1 MCRQRIRNTS
11 SVDLS
16 ALSRKLKHYRPK
28 SIREVTQRGT
38 KNFTP
43 KPSRRFVDKIQ
54 ETTVQEPSLK
64 KITRA
69 LISVSDKR
77 GLVEFARK
85 LSQHGIEIISTGGTA
100 KLLRE
105 NGLDVRDVSDLTGF
119 PEMLDGRVKTLH
131 PKVHGGILGIRSDE
145 GHRAKMAEHGIEPID
160 LVVVNLYPFRQ
171 TIQKPNVTMEEAVE
185 NIDIGGPAMIRSAAK
200 NHNDVAVVVDPED
213 YSVVA
218 SELDQ
223 LDGGLT
229 FDLRYQLAAAAFKH
243 TADYDKEIARF
254 LASKQ
259 STQTDILGLP
269 DAIEIHLRKLTGL
282 RYGENPHQRA
292 ALYNIAGDEER
303 GVATAEQLQGKELSY
318 NNLIDSDAAWEL
330 VAELHQMHLL
340 DARARGAIEPRDIP
354 HTCAIIKHTNPCGV
368 GVASNPAEAFA
379 RAKATD
385 PVSAFGG
392 IIAFSGLVDETAA
405 KEIAEMFAEVIIA
418 ADFTEGAKQVLSAK
432 KNLRVLRMGD
442 LIADRGSR
450 AADLEVR
457 KISGGVLVQDRDTQL
472 LDEEKFEIVSDRKPT
487 QPELRAL
494 RFAWAVCKH
503 VKSNAIVYAA
513 ENQLIGVGAGQMS
526 RVDSVKIGAMKAQ
539 LPLAGSVLA
548 SDAFFPFR
556 DGVDEAVKHGITAVI
571 QPGGSVRD
579 KEVIEAANEHN
590 LAMVFTGMRHFKH

>member
-1 MCRQRIRNTS
+1 MQRQ
-11 SVDLS
+11 
-16 ALSRKLKHYRPK
+16 
-28 SIREVTQRGT
+28 
-38 KNFTP
+38 
-43 KPSRRFVDKIQ
+43 
-54 ETTVQEPSLK
+54 SLK
-64 KITRA
+64 KVSRA
-69 LISVSDKR
+69 LISVSDKT
-77 GLVEFARK
+77 GLIEFARK
-85 LSQHGIEIISTGGTA
+85 LVQHGVEILSTGGTA

-105 NGLDVRDVSDLTGF
+105 NGLNVRDVSDVTGF

-131 PKVHGGILGIRSDE
+131 PKIHGGILGIRDNE
-145 GHRAKMAEHGIEPID
+145 AHRAKMQEHGIEPID

-171 TIQKPNVTMEEAVE
+171 TVQKPDVEMEEAIE

-200 NHNDVAVVVDPED
+200 NHNDVAVVVDPSD
-213 YSVVA
+213 YETVA
-218 SELDQ
+218 SELDRR
-223 LDGGLT
+223 DGALT
-229 FDLRYQLAAAAFKH
+229 LSLRYQLAAAAFKH

-254 LASKQ
+254 LVSKQ
-259 STQTDILGLP
+259 STQTDLFGLP
-269 DAIEIHLRKLTGL
+269 DVIEINLRKTAAL

-292 ALYNIAGDEER
+292 ALYKIAGSNER

-330 VAELHQMHLL
+330 VMELHLMHLRESQ
-340 DARARGAIEPRDIP
+340 AKGAVTPHDVP

-368 GVASNPAEAFA
+368 GVASSALEAFA
-379 RAKATD
+379 KAKATD

-392 IIAFSGLVDETAA
+392 IIAFSGLVDESAA

-418 ADFTEGAKQVLSAK
+418 PDFNQVARQVLSAK

-442 LIADRGSR
+442 HQVSSY
-450 AADLEVR
+450 LELR
-457 KISGGVLVQDRDTQL
+457 RISGGVLAQDRDAEL

-487 QPELRAL
+487 VAELRAL
-494 RFAWAVCKH
+494 RFAWAICKH

-513 ENQLIGVGAGQMS
+513 EDQLIGVGAGQMS
-526 RVDSVKIGAMKAQ
+526 RVDSVKLGAMKAQ
-539 LPLAGSVLA
+539 LPLKGSALA

-556 DGVDEAVKHGITAVI
+556 DGVDEAAKHGVTAVI

>member
-1 MCRQRIRNTS
+1 
-11 SVDLS
+11 
-16 ALSRKLKHYRPK
+16 
-28 SIREVTQRGT
+28 
-38 KNFTP
+38 
-43 KPSRRFVDKIQ
+43 
-54 ETTVQEPSLK
+54 VQGESLK

-85 LSQHGIEIISTGGTA
+85 LAERGVEIVSTGGTA

-105 NGLDVRDVSDLTGF
+105 NGVDARDVSDLTGF

-131 PKVHGGILGIRSDE
+131 PKVHGGILGVRSNE
-145 GHRAKMAEHGIEPID
+145 EHRARMLEHGIEPID

-200 NHNDVAVVVDPED
+200 NHNDVAVVVDPDD
-213 YSVVA
+213 YDMVA
-218 SELDQ
+218 SEIDQ
-223 LDGGLT
+223 LGGLT
-229 FDLRYQLAAAAFKH
+229 FDLRFRLAVTAFKH

-259 STQTDILGLP
+259 ATQMDIFGLP
-269 DAIEIHLRKLTGL
+269 DAIEMNLRKMTGL

-292 ALYNIAGDEER
+292 ALYKIAGSAEH

-330 VAELHQMHLL
+330 VAEIHRAHLL
-340 DARARGAIEPRDIP
+340 DARARGAAGAVGDIP

-368 GVASNPAEAFA
+368 GVAANPAEAFA

-418 ADFTEGAKQVLSAK
+418 PDFTAGAKQSLSAK
-432 KNLRVLRMGD
+432 KNLRVLRMGE
-442 LIADRGSR
+442 LITDRGPR
-450 AADLEVR
+450 GADLELR
-457 KISGGVLVQDRDTQL
+457 KISGGVLVQDRDAEL
-472 LDEEKFEIVSDRKPT
+472 LDEEKFQIVSDRKPT
-487 QPELRAL
+487 QSELRAL

-526 RVDSVKIGAMKAQ
+526 RVDSVRVGAMKAQ

-556 DGVDEAVKHGITAVI
+556 DGVDEAAKHGVTAVI

-579 KEVIEAANEHN
+579 KDVIEAANEHN

>member
-1 MCRQRIRNTS
+1 
-11 SVDLS
+11 VD
-16 ALSRKLKHYRPK
+16 A
-28 SIREVTQRGT
+28 
-38 KNFTP
+38 F
-43 KPSRRFVDKIQ
+43 Q
-54 ETTVQEPSLK
+54 ETSVQEQSLK
-64 KITRA
+64 KISRA

-85 LSQHGIEIISTGGTA
+85 LAGRGVEIISTGGTA

-105 NGLDVRDVSDLTGF
+105 NGIEARDVSDLTGF

-131 PKVHGGILGIRSDE
+131 PKVHGGILGVRSNQE
-145 GHRAKMAEHGIEPID
+145 HNAKMREHGIEPID

-171 TIQKPNVTMEEAVE
+171 TIQKSDVTMEEVIE

-200 NHNDVAVVVDPED
+200 NHNDVAVVVDPDD
-213 YSVVA
+213 YPMVA
-218 SELDQ
+218 YELDQ

-229 FDLRYQLAAAAFKH
+229 LDIRYRLAVTAFKH
-243 TADYDKEIARF
+243 TADYDRDIARF
-254 LASKQ
+254 LASKE
-259 STQTDILGLP
+259 STQTDLLGLP
-269 DAIEIHLRKLTGL
+269 DAIDINLRKMRRL

-292 ALYNIAGDEER
+292 ALYKIAGSTER

-330 VAELHQMHLL
+330 IAELHRMHLL
-340 DARARGAIEPRDIP
+340 DARAKGAIEPRDLP
-354 HTCAIIKHTNPCGV
+354 HACAIIKHTNPCGV

-392 IIAFSGLVDETAA
+392 IIAFSGAVDETAA
-405 KEIAEMFAEVIIA
+405 GEIAEMFAEVIIA
-418 ADFTEGAKQVLSAK
+418 PDFTEGAKQVLAAK
-432 KNLRVLRMGD
+432 KNLRVLKMGAS
-442 LIADRGSR
+442 IADQGSR
-450 AADLEVR
+450 APDFEIR
-457 KISGGVLVQDRDTQL
+457 RISGGALVQDRDAEL
-472 LDEEKFEIVSDRKPT
+472 LDEEKFGIVSDRKPT
-487 QPELRAL
+487 QSEMRAL

-526 RVDSVKIGAMKAQ
+526 RVDSVRIGAMKAQ
-539 LPLAGSVLA
+539 LPLAGGVLA

-556 DGVDEAVKHGITAVI
+556 DGVDEAAKHGVTAVI

-579 KEVIEAANEHN
+579 KEVIEAANEHK